1 MRRDKSIVTER
12 TLAMRKVFWPV
23 LLLLMLAAV
32 LASPVRLRALDKP
45 EVAAQKAAESWLTL
59 TDAGKYAE
67 SWSAASRMFKAG
79 VTEEQWRSAMQQ
91 YREPLGAVKS
101 RKLSSATPRKSLPGV
116 PDGDY
121 VVFRFASSFER
132 KQTATETVTEQM
144 EKDGSWRI
152 SGYFIQ

>member
-1 MRRDKSIVTER
+1 MK
-12 TLAMRKVFWPV
+12 KVLWPV
-23 LLLLMLAAV
+23 VLLLMLTVA
-32 LASPVRLRALDKP
+32 LALPVRSRALDKP
-45 EVAAQKAAESWLTL
+45 EAEAQKAAESWLAL

-79 VTEEQWRSAMQQ
+79 VTEEQWQSAMRQ

-101 RKLSSATPRKSLPGV
+101 RTLSSATARKSLPGV

-121 VVFRFASSFER
+121 VVLRFTSSFEH
-132 KQTATETVTEQM
+132 KQAATETATAQL

>member
-1 MRRDKSIVTER
+1 
-12 TLAMRKVFWPV
+12 MRKVFSPV
-23 LLLLMLAAV
+23 LLLLMLAGV
-32 LASPVRLRALDKP
+32 LASPVRLRALDQP

-67 SWSAASRMFKAG
+67 SWRAASRMFKAG
-79 VTEEQWRSAMQQ
+79 VTEEQWQSAMHQ
-91 YREPLGAVKS
+91 YRDPLGAVKS
-101 RKLSSATPRKSLPGV
+101 RKLSSAAPRKSLPGV

-121 VVFRFASSFER
+121 VVFRFASSFEH
-132 KQTATETVTEQM
+132 KHAAVETVTEQM

>member
-1 MRRDKSIVTER
+1 
-12 TLAMRKVFWPV
+12 MRKVLWPVV
-23 LLLLMLAAV
+23 LLLV
-32 LASPVRLRALDKP
+32 LASPVRLRASNKP
-45 EVAAQKAAESWLTL
+45 EAAAQKAAESWLVL
-59 TDAGKYAE
+59 TDTGKYAE
-67 SWSAASRMFKAG
+67 SWNDASRMFKAG
-79 VTEEQWRSAMQQ
+79 VTEEQWQSAMHQ

-121 VVFRFASSFER
+121 VVFRFASSFDH
-132 KQTATETVTEQM
+132 KQSATETVTEQL